1 MKLRE
6 IPMYKKNSLSSA
18 IIDSDNDA
26 DAVLQSRENYRF
38 KTRQRT
44 FRIDIRKT
52 FLVYLLN
59 QEILES

>member
-1 MKLRE
+1 
-6 IPMYKKNSLSSA
+6 MYKKSSLSSA